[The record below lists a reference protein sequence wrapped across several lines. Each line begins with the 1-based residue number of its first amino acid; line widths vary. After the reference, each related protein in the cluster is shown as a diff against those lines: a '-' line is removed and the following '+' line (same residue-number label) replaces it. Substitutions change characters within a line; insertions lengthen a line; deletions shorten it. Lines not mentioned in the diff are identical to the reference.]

1 MNNREKNWRFQLI
14 VLTFTQNF
22 CKRHQMGVASLNVT
36 SVLSIDSTAK
46 EKQGISQND
55 NATCVV
61 SEVLP
66 FG

>member
-1 MNNREKNWRFQLI
+1 MNDREKKWRFQLI

-22 CKRHQMGVASLNVT
+22 CKRHQMYVASLNVT

-46 EKQGISQND
+46 EKQDISQND